1 MNIWGFDVLL
11 TRRLFGWNVV
21 NMAAGVVLAR
31 NADALW
37 RGIGSQAVGWSV
49 INFIIAIFGGSAT
62 QKRSLKPDAFNPET
76 LAKESRNLRRLLWIN
91 AGLDVGYMVGGWW
104 YAGRE
109 VARPFRR
116 GMGVGII
123 IQGALLLVFDV
134 IHALQVPE

>member
-1 MNIWGFDVLL
+1 MNIWGLNVLL

-49 INFIIAIFGGSAT
+49 INFIIAIFGGSAI
-62 QKRSLKPDAFNPET
+62 QKRSLKPDAFNPEI

-91 AGLDVGYMVGGWW
+91 AGLDVGYMVGGMQVVKWQDPS
-104 YAGRE
+104 AGAWE
-109 VARPFRR
+109 
-116 GMGVGII
+116 
-123 IQGALLLVFDV
+123 
-134 IHALQVPE
+134 